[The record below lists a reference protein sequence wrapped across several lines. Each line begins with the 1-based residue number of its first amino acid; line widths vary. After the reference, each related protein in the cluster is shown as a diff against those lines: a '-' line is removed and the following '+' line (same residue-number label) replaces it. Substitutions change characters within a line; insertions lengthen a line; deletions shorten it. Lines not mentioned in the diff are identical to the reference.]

1 MCKERAL
8 DHLEAGRREVGRCL
22 DQEHL
27 RESLLVICPE
37 RVSWKT
43 VQRVM
48 QSLPALLPP
57 TPPSCPQQAECLQIL
72 EKSTVC

>member
-48 QSLPALLPP
+48 QSLPAPR
-57 TPPSCPQQAECLQIL
+57 SCPQQAECLQIL